1 MSSQGVLGVFP
12 YLDSAVT
19 AIRQLRQ
26 AGFRDLTVY
35 TPVPRHELEEVL
47 APRESPIRL
56 FTIAGGLL
64 GCLTGYG
71 FTAFT
76 SLDWPIVVGG
86 KPLFHMIP
94 YTIIAF
100 ELTVLFGA
108 LATVLG
114 LFINAR
120 LPRVAL
126 ETVYDP
132 RFTNDTIGVFVHC
145 GPDRVAA
152 AQDILTRAGAP
163 EVRRA

>member
-1 MSSQGVLGVFP
+1 MARPNPPKPSPKHGAKRPADGGEGTLARSAAYLAGTLSVLG
-12 YLDSAVT
+12 L
-19 AIRQLRQ
+19 
-26 AGFRDLTVY
+26 
-35 TPVPRHELEEVL
+35 
-47 APRESPIRL
+47 
-56 FTIAGGLL
+56 AGGLL

-132 RFTNDTIGVFVHC
+132 SFTNDTIGVFVHC

-152 AQDILTRAGAP
+152 AQDLLTRAGAP
-163 EVRRA
+163 EVRHA